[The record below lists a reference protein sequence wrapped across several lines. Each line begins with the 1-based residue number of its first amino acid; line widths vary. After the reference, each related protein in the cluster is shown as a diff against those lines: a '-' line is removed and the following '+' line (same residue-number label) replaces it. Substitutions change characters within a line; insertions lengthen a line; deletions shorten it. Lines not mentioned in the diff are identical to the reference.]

1 MRLGDISAYFE
12 SGNTERSVGTI
23 SYNKSDPGGKS
34 YGKYQIAAR
43 TGTLK
48 KYIAWSVFTSEF
60 QGVHP
65 ASSEFDAVWK
75 RLAEEKPEE
84 FERDQYQFIVQ
95 THYNPVERAAKP
107 LGFDVTN
114 VAVQEA
120 LFSIGVQHGGY
131 KTILREAVVFRAQ
144 GKTQIEAL
152 YEARRNYVNKLS
164 LSQQIK
170 SALQKRYDKEYQIVK
185 ILFEG
190 GVSEVELFLHKNV
203 PEQDPEPPVQHTT
216 ETTTPVESQNTAIP

>member
-34 YGKYQIAAR
+34 YGKYQIATK

-48 KYIAWSVFTSEF
+48 KYIAWSIYNAEF

-65 ASSEFDAVWK
+65 ASAEFDAVWK

-107 LGFDVTN
+107 LGFDTN
-114 VAVQEA
+114 NLGVQEA

-131 KTILREAVVFRAQ
+131 KTILREAVVLRAKGQ
-144 GKTQIEAL
+144 TQVEAL
-152 YEARRNYVNKLS
+152 YNARKSYVNKLA
-164 LSQQIK
+164 LSPQIK

-185 ILFEG
+185 TLFEG
-190 GVSEVELFLHKNV
+190 GVSEVELLLHK
-203 PEQDPEPPVQHTT
+203 PEHVRKQPAQHTS
-216 ETTTPVESQNTAIP
+216 ETTTPQSNQSTTIP

>member
-48 KYIAWSVFTSEF
+48 KYIAWSIYNAEF

-65 ASSEFDAVWK
+65 ASSEFDAIWK
-75 RLAEEKPEE
+75 RLAEEHPIE
-84 FERDQYQFIVQ
+84 FEQDQYNFIKT

-107 LGFDVTN
+107 LGFDTN
-114 VAVQEA
+114 NIGIQEA

-131 KTILREAVVFRAQ
+131 KTILREAVVLRAKGQ
-144 GKTQIEAL
+144 TQVESL
-152 YEARRNYVNKLS
+152 YNARRSYVNKLA
-164 LSQQIK
+164 LSSQIK

-185 ILFEG
+185 TLFEG

>member
-34 YGKYQIAAR
+34 YGKYQIATK

-48 KYIAWSVFTSEF
+48 KYIAWSIYNAEF

-65 ASSEFDAVWK
+65 ASSEFDAIWK
-75 RLAEEKPEE
+75 RLAEEHPIE
-84 FERDQYQFIVQ
+84 FEQDQYNFIKT

-107 LGFDVTN
+107 MGFDTN
-114 VAVQEA
+114 NLGVQEA

-131 KTILREAVVFRAQ
+131 KTILREAVVLRAKGQ
-144 GKTQIEAL
+144 TQVEAL
-152 YEARRNYVNKLS
+152 YNARKAYVNKLS
-164 LSQQIK
+164 LNQQIK
-170 SALQKRYDKEYQIVK
+170 AALQKRYDKEYQIVK
-185 ILFEG
+185 TLFEG
-190 GVSEVELFLHKNV
+190 GVSEVELLLYK
-203 PEQDPEPPVQHTT
+203 PERAQEQPAPHTS
-216 ETTTPVESQNTAIP
+216 ETTTLESNQNTAIP

>member
-34 YGKYQIAAR
+34 YGKYQIATN

-65 ASSEFDAVWK
+65 ASSEFDAIWK
-75 RLAEEKPEE
+75 RLAEEHPIE
-84 FERDQYQFIVQ
+84 FEQDQYLFIVQ
-95 THYNPVERAAKP
+95 THYKPVERAAAP
-107 LGFDVTN
+107 LGFDIN
-114 VAVQEA
+114 NLGVQEA

-131 KTILREAVVFRAQ
+131 KIILKEAVTLKAKGQSQV
-144 GKTQIEAL
+144 EAL
-152 YEARRNYVNKLS
+152 YNARKSYVNKLA
-164 LSQQIK
+164 LNQQIK
-170 SALQKRYDKEYQIVK
+170 DALQKRYDKELKIVQI
-185 ILFEG
+185 LARGE
-190 GVSEVELFLHKNV
+190 VSEVELMLYKQTPIHQ
-203 PEQDPEPPVQHTT
+203 EQSVQRTT
-216 ETTTPVESQNTAIP
+216 ETTKAHLNQNTTIA

>member
-34 YGKYQIAAR
+34 YGKYQIATK

-48 KYIAWSVFTSEF
+48 KYIAWSIYNAEF

-65 ASSEFDAVWK
+65 ASSEFDAIWK
-75 RLAEEKPEE
+75 RLATEHPVE
-84 FERDQYQFIVQ
+84 FENDQYEFIKT

-107 LGFDVTN
+107 MGFDTN
-114 VAVQEA
+114 NLGVQEA

-131 KTILREAVVFRAQ
+131 KTILREALILKAQ
-144 GKTQIEAL
+144 GQTQIEAL
-152 YEARRNYVNKLS
+152 YNARKAYVNKLS
-164 LSQQIK
+164 LNQQIK
-170 SALQKRYDKEYQIVK
+170 NALQKRYDTEYQMVRL
-185 ILFEG
+185 LFEG
-190 GVSEVELFLHKNV
+190 DVSEVELLVHKPS
-203 PEQDPEPPVQHTT
+203 PENQEPPAQDTT
-216 ETTTPVESQNTAIP
+216 QKTTVE

>member
-34 YGKYQIAAR
+34 YGKYQIATK

-48 KYIAWSVFTSEF
+48 KYIAWSIYNAEF

-65 ASSEFDAVWK
+65 ASSEFDAIWK
-75 RLAEEKPEE
+75 RLAAEHPIE
-84 FERDQYQFIVQ
+84 FEQDQYNFIKT

-107 LGFDVTN
+107 LGFDTN
-114 VAVQEA
+114 NLGVQEA

-131 KTILREAVVFRAQ
+131 KTILREAVVLRAKGQ
-144 GKTQIEAL
+144 TQVEAL
-152 YEARRNYVNKLS
+152 YNARRSYVNKLA
-164 LSQQIK
+164 LSSQIK

-185 ILFEG
+185 TLFEG
-190 GVSEVELFLHKNV
+190 GVSEVELLLYK
-203 PEQDPEPPVQHTT
+203 PEHVQEQPAPHTN
-216 ETTTPVESQNTAIP
+216 ETTTPESNQSTAIP